1 MRARRGSVNS
11 TRSSVPTVAKLS
23 RARAASLVCY
33 FEVGYGFERSGSYG
47 GQAYTTDKEGN
58 KQETFSMFDTVYL
71 TGTQQYRHWSFEY
84 PMIVPLYMF
93 EDRDWSGGE
102 SLDLYERFGS
112 TQITLSE
119 GGIHNQ
125 SIWEPSQGLFPG
137 SYDVIIDVDQDGF
150 YSRANMI
157 CHWDSAWGA
166 F

>member
-1 MRARRGSVNS
+1 
-11 TRSSVPTVAKLS
+11 
-23 RARAASLVCY
+23 
-33 FEVGYGFERSGSYG
+33 VGYGFERSGSYG

-119 GGIHNQ
+119 GGSHNQ

-150 YSRANMI
+150 YSRANDLSLGFSVGGFLTVPEVSFGSI
-157 CHWDSAWGA
+157 SIILISLLSYLIAR
-166 F
+166 FRVK